1 MRRIAARTLAILVAS
16 AAALPAAG
24 VAATPPPLDLEVR
37 HTVVS
42 HGADGVTRTT
52 AFRERVHRRADL
64 VWIERVLPHDAHAAA
79 PHGAAGHEGHA
90 HEDLATAARW
100 ITPVGQGIRLR
111 LVVPYRKLVLEVPE
125 PDRAAVGFEGDWETS
140 TRFITARA
148 LAAMTPSAR
157 PAPRGARWY
166 ERRTGGGTTHV
177 LWDVVGE
184 YPRRVE
190 SRSAGGAIVRTS
202 VAERVRAPSPPP
214 WTAVT
219 GWAAKEYTDVL
230 D

>member
-1 MRRIAARTLAILVAS
+1 MIACTLAIGVAS

-24 VAATPPPLDLEVR
+24 VASPPPLDLELR

-42 HGADGVTRTT
+42 NGADGVTRTT
-52 AFRERVHRRADL
+52 AFRERVHRRADV
-64 VWIERVLPHDAHAAA
+64 VWIERVLPHEAHAAA
-79 PHGAAGHEGHA
+79 PGGAAGHEGHA

-100 ITPVGQGIRLR
+100 ITPAGQGIRLR
-111 LVVPYRKLVLEVPE
+111 LVVPDRKLVLEVPE

-140 TRFITARA
+140 SRFIPARA

-157 PAPRGARWY
+157 PAPAGARWY
-166 ERRTGGGTTHV
+166 ERRTAEGTTRV
-177 LWDVVGE
+177 LWDVAGE

-190 SRSAGGAIVRTS
+190 SRTAAGAIVRTS
-202 VAERVRAPSPPP
+202 IAERVRAPSPAP
-214 WTAVT
+214 WTAVA